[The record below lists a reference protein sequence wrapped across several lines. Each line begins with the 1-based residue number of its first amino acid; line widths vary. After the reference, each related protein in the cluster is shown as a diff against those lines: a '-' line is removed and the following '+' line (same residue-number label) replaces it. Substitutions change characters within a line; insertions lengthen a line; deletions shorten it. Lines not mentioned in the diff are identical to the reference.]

1 MCTKPE
7 GVLKGMTMAG
17 FSTNRRA
24 WACSVFH
31 SNVSLERAERAG
43 V

>member
-1 MCTKPE
+1 MWTKPE

-17 FSTNRRA
+17 FSTRRRA
-24 WACSVFH
+24 CEWRVFQRR
-31 SNVSLERAERAG
+31 VSLERAERAG